1 MIKKII
7 LCLLAASLILAFT
20 ACSQTD
26 DPAIDEDAEIAEDE
40 SASLENAFESVDLA
54 DEASYQVTRKTMLGD
69 ISEIINSTTVLIS
82 SDNKLLVYDM
92 ESEEANIIA
101 DQGWNP
107 QISQNKSII
116 AYENDNGIYK
126 ISPSGEGETLA
137 YERKSDEIIRSYIL
151 SRDGANILINLI
163 EGDEYKT
170 LLVDSSSSARQIP
183 LLEDEGFAI
192 TRPLYLTRF
201 RLYAL
206 AESSEDIQGEE
217 GSVSASSIDFVYVD
231 LSSGNIRNITS
242 NDFGDTVEYV
252 DQSNTGN
259 IILRQIQRSTNEEG
273 LVETKTY
280 RTFNT
285 STEYIYASGIKNRD
299 ILLFKSIND
308 DEEFITVENP
318 AELVEKYPKLVELK
332 HYEGSREEL
341 IATIFTGSPSQIF
354 LYGNA
359 IVFNSNGDTYIINKK
374 TD

>member
-1 MIKKII
+1 
-7 LCLLAASLILAFT
+7 
-20 ACSQTD
+20 
-26 DPAIDEDAEIAEDE
+26 
-40 SASLENAFESVDLA
+40 
-54 DEASYQVTRKTMLGD
+54 
-69 ISEIINSTTVLIS
+69 
-82 SDNKLLVYDM
+82 
-92 ESEEANIIA
+92 
-101 DQGWNP
+101 
-107 QISQNKSII
+107 
-116 AYENDNGIYK
+116 
-126 ISPSGEGETLA
+126 
-137 YERKSDEIIRSYIL
+137 
-151 SRDGANILINLI
+151 LI

-170 LLVDSSSSARQIP
+170 LLVDSSSSARQVP